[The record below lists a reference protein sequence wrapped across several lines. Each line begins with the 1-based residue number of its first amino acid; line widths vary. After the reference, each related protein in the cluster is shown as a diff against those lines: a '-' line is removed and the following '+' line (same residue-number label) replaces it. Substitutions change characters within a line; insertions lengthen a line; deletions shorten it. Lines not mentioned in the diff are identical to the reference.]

1 MRKNFITGTDLNIN
15 GIKKTLIR
23 YTKINNLMNLQELKQ
38 SFENLY
44 HAEAESVYFAP
55 GRVNLIGEHTDYNGG
70 SVFPCALSFGTYLL
84 LRKNGKD
91 VINFRSLN
99 QQEVETLKFDQL
111 TTPLNKTW
119 VNYPLGVFAQF
130 IKRGVK
136 IETGFD
142 ILIWGNVPNGA
153 GLSSSAALEVV
164 TAYALNDQFGT
175 EFNRMVLAQIG
186 QKAEHEFAFVNC
198 GIMDQFTSANG
209 AKDHAIHLNCDTLD
223 FELVP
228 VKLEGVKIL
237 ISNTHSPHKLDS
249 GAYNQR
255 VVECKLA
262 VKQLNSVRPIK
273 YLAELTESE
282 FNSIES
288 AIIDPVAR
296 KRARHVVGEV
306 QRTSDAVKALK
317 AGDLIQFG
325 KLMNASHASLRDD
338 YEVTGFQLDT
348 MAEEAWK
355 VEGVI
360 GSRMTGGGFG
370 GCTVSLV
377 KEEAIPQF
385 IKEVGAAYKEKTGLS
400 PDFYIAEIG
409 DGANKVL

>member
-1 MRKNFITGTDLNIN
+1 M
-15 GIKKTLIR
+15 TLP
-23 YTKINNLMNLQELKQ
+23 ELKSAFVSAYGQ
-38 SFENLY
+38 
-44 HAEAESVYFAP
+44 AADAVYFAP

-84 LRKNGKD
+84 LRKNGGNTVK
-91 VINFRSLN
+91 FRSLN
-99 QQEVETLKFDQL
+99 QPEVTELGFDQL
-111 TTPLNKTW
+111 TTPLDKTW

-130 IKRGVK
+130 IKRG
-136 IETGFD
+136 IAITEGYD
-142 ILIWGNVPNGA
+142 ILIWGDVPNGA

-164 TAYALNDQFGT
+164 TAYALNDQLGT
-175 EFNRMVLAQIG
+175 GFNRTVLAQIG

-198 GIMDQFTSANG
+198 GIMDQFASANG
-209 AKDHAIHLNCDTLD
+209 AKDSAIHLNCDTLE

-255 VVECKLA
+255 VAECQLA
-262 VKQLNSVRPIK
+262 VKQLNSVRSIK
-273 YLAELTESE
+273 YLAELSE
-282 FNSIES
+282 VEFKEIES
-288 AIIDPVAR
+288 AITDVTAH

-306 QRTSDAVKALK
+306 QRTKDAVEALK
-317 AGDLIQFG
+317 AGDLVLFG
-325 KLMNASHASLRDD
+325 QLMNASHASLRDD
-338 YEVTGFQLDT
+338 YEVTGVELDT

-355 VEGVI
+355 IQGVI

-377 KEEAIPQF
+377 KDEAIDTF
-385 IKEVGAAYKEKTGLS
+385 IATVGAAYEAKVGIK

-409 DGANKVL
+409 DGACKLS

>member
-1 MRKNFITGTDLNIN
+1 MTPN
-15 GIKKTLIR
+15 
-23 YTKINNLMNLQELKQ
+23 ELKSAFLTAYNQ
-38 SFENLY
+38 
-44 HAEAESVYFAP
+44 EADAVYFAP

-84 LRKNGKD
+84 LRKNGGKT
-91 VINFRSLN
+91 VRFRSLN
-99 QQEVETLKFDQL
+99 QPEVTELGLDQL
-111 TTPLNKTW
+111 TTPLDKSW

-130 IKRGVK
+130 IKRG
-136 IETGFD
+136 IEIKEGFD
-142 ILIWGNVPNGA
+142 ILIWGDVPNGA

-164 TAYALNDQFGT
+164 TAFALNDQLGT
-175 EFNRMVLAQIG
+175 NFNRTVLAQIG

-198 GIMDQFTSANG
+198 GIMDQFASANG
-209 AKDHAIHLNCDTLD
+209 AKDHAIHLNCDTLE

-255 VVECKLA
+255 VAECKLA
-262 VKQLNSVRPIK
+262 VEQLNKVRPLK
-273 YLAELTESE
+273 YLAELTEAE
-282 FNSIES
+282 FKSIES
-288 AIIDPVAR
+288 AITDVTAH

-306 QRTSDAVKALK
+306 QRTADAVKALK
-317 AGDLIQFG
+317 AGDLVKFG
-325 KLMNASHASLRDD
+325 KLMNASHVSLRDD
-338 YEVTGFQLDT
+338 YEVTGPELDT

-355 VEGVI
+355 IEGVI

-377 KEEAIPQF
+377 KDEAIDTF
-385 IKEVGAAYKEKTGLS
+385 IDQVGKAYEAKIGIKPE
-400 PDFYIAEIG
+400 FYIAEIG
-409 DGANKVL
+409 NGACKL